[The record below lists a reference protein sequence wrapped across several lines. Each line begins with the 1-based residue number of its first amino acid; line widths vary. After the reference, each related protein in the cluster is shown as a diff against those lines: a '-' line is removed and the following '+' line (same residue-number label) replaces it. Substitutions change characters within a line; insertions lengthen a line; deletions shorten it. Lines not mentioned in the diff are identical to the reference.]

1 MTFKECCAVLGVGEN
16 ADPAEIK
23 RAYRRLAFF
32 LHPDLNPQI
41 PDASRRFQEVNEA
54 YVTLSKR
61 PAGTGSASARTGDAD
76 ASSNRAR
83 EEARR
88 AYAQAGR
95 RTAEGSKTSGAGPRS
110 GSGAADMRAED
121 VLRDILNDPFARRV
135 YEDIYSRIEHGGRKK
150 PPAGN
155 GDGKEP
161 AAGGKGAPLTR
172 ATPAGGTARARPAS
186 SRSTQP
192 GVFDKVKGWFLR
204 QIDEEQ
210 VLRLPG
216 RSLVPGARV
225 RLEIQHGFTENPQ
238 IIEITLPPEFEP
250 GKAMRLKGMGR
261 RIGNLHGD
269 LYVRI
274 EPT

>member
-1 MTFKECCAVLGVGEN
+1 MTFKECCAVLGVGEG
-16 ADPAEIK
+16 ADAAEIK
-23 RAYRRLAFF
+23 RAYRRMAFF

-61 PAGTGSASARTGDAD
+61 LDRAGSASARTGDAG
-76 ASSNRAR
+76 ASSKRAQ

-95 RTAEGSKTSGAGPRS
+95 RAGESAKTQGAGPRD
-110 GSGAADMRAED
+110 GPGGMRAED

-135 YEDIYSRIEHGGRKK
+135 YEDIYSRIEHDGQKK
-150 PPAGN
+150 PSAGN
-155 GDGKEP
+155 SGGNGGAKE
-161 AAGGKGAPLTR
+161 AGPGVKGTPLTR
-172 ATPAGGTARARPAS
+172 ATPAGGATRARRTSTHPA
-186 SRSTQP
+186 QP
-192 GVFDKVKGWFLR
+192 GVLDKVKGWFLR

-225 RLEIQHGFTENPQ
+225 RLEIQHGFAENPQ

-250 GKAMRLKGMGR
+250 GKAMRLKGMG
-261 RIGNLHGD
+261 
-269 LYVRI
+269 
-274 EPT
+274 

>member
-1 MTFKECCAVLGVGEN
+1 MTLKECCAVLGVGED
-16 ADPAEIK
+16 ADAAEIK
-23 RAYRRLAFF
+23 RAYRRMAFF

-61 PAGTGSASARTGDAD
+61 PGGTGNASTRTGSAG
-76 ASSNRAR
+76 ASTKRAQ

-88 AYAQAGR
+88 AYAEAGR
-95 RTAEGSKTSGAGPRS
+95 RTGESAKTPGAGPRS
-110 GSGAADMRAED
+110 GQAAGDMRAED

-150 PPAGN
+150 PSAGN
-155 GDGKEP
+155 GGNGGGKE
-161 AAGGKGAPLTR
+161 AGPGAKNTPLTR
-172 ATPAGGTARARPAS
+172 ATPAGGATRARRASTHPA
-186 SRSTQP
+186 QP
-192 GVFDKVKGWFLR
+192 GVLDKVKGWFLR

-225 RLEIQHGFTENPQ
+225 RLEIQHGFAENPQ

-261 RIGNLHGD
+261 RIGNLHG
-269 LYVRI
+269 
-274 EPT
+274 

>member
-1 MTFKECCAVLGVGEN
+1 MTLKECCSVLGVGEG
-16 ADPAEIK
+16 ADAAEIK
-23 RAYRRLAFF
+23 RAYRRMAFF
-32 LHPDLNPQI
+32 LHPDLNSQV

-61 PAGTGSASARTGDAD
+61 LNGTAGASRAGEAG
-76 ASSNRAR
+76 ASTRRAQ

-88 AYAQAGR
+88 AYAASGRRAGR
-95 RTAEGSKTSGAGPRS
+95 NAGTPGAETRS
-110 GSGAADMRAED
+110 GPGGMRAED
-121 VLRDILNDPFARRV
+121 VLRDILSDPFARRV
-135 YEDIYSRIEHGGRKK
+135 YEDIYSRIEHGG
-150 PPAGN
+150 
-155 GDGKEP
+155 GKEAEP
-161 AAGGKGAPLTR
+161 GCKGTSLTR
-172 ATPAGGTARARPAS
+172 TTPVCGRARARSAATRP
-186 SRSTQP
+186 TQP
-192 GVFDKVKGWFLR
+192 GVLDKVKGWFLR

-225 RLEIQHGFTENPQ
+225 RLEIQHGFAETPQ
-238 IIEITLPPEFEP
+238 IIEITLPPEFDP

-261 RIGNLHGD
+261 RIGNLRGD